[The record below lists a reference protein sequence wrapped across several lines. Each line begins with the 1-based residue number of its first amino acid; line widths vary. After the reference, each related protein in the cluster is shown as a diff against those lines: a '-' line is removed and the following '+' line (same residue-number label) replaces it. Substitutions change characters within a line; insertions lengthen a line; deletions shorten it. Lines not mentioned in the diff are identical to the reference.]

1 MSRRANLIPTI
12 YLRVGL
18 PQDTH
23 TKLTLHLFSE
33 LEGRV
38 PLGSYQR
45 FLTELIEGYFKDKR
59 LDLAPFLNC
68 DPGVFV
74 VSGSPLSISVLEK
87 KLGAAA

>member
-1 MSRRANLIPTI
+1 MSRKANIIPTV

-23 TKLTLHLFSE
+23 TKLTLHLWSD

-45 FLTELIEGYFKDKR
+45 FLTELIEGYFREKH
-59 LDLAPFLNC
+59 LDLAPFLDC
-68 DPGVFV
+68 DAGVFTV
-74 VSGSPLSISVLEK
+74 HGAQLSIDALRRT
-87 KLGAAA
+87 LGDRA